1 MNLVLAQCSRRSF
14 IHSSIGAAAAAAAG
28 VVGTTLVAPLAFG
41 ATGNGLTIT
50 NTTSAPSAG
59 PAPVVLGTA
68 YPVGPAHST
77 ARALAGTG
85 MIQPILQEA
94 GTEATYVGYYDA
106 AGTLTIAKRTSA
118 GVWTSAQPA
127 DTAGPVVVGAN
138 ASDVHNSIAISVD
151 SVGNLHVA
159 AAMHNSDMRYWRT
172 TVPGELSTLTFR
184 TALPAAA
191 GKYKYLVAYGSETV
205 VTYPRFFRD
214 RAGVLFLMFR
224 NGQSGA
230 ANTYLYRY
238 DLATAAWGNTL
249 ATGAPLLGGGGT
261 TGFTEAPDNYS
272 AYPTTP
278 VFHEDQYGGGYHMAW
293 VWRGTAAS
301 AESDVAVHYAWTRDF
316 TNWYPMNV
324 SPATPG
330 SPIVGSMTPSTVA
343 TLVDP
348 TPYGGI
354 LNENVQI
361 GFDRSARVVITYYK
375 NNSADETKLYTA
387 RPTGPTNSTS
397 SVWRISDITAVP
409 NAMQNVTGDPI
420 AGGGSAYSSSWSGKA
435 NLNGSTPIY
444 NSRPI
449 AVNMDGSMTCR
460 YSYLTPGKSYESRRI
475 DFTNTGTSGVS
486 FRLTDT
492 TDPDVTI
499 PPSISAR
506 DPENQSYDISTRT
519 TASEDFPVPATGAW
533 PTASAGRSAHWVL
546 RWESAAYSAANVWG
560 KNYPKDG
567 SELRMYLVAEA

>member
-1 MNLVLAQCSRRSF
+1 MAC
-14 IHSSIGAAAAAAAG
+14 AT
-28 VVGTTLVAPLAFG
+28 GTSLVAPLAFG
-41 ATGNGLTIT
+41 AAGNVLTIT

-59 PAPVVLGTA
+59 PEPVLLGEA
-68 YPVGPAHST
+68 HPVGPARSG

-85 MIQPILQEA
+85 MIQPILHEHA
-94 GTEATYVGYYDA
+94 TESTYVGYYDA

-118 GVWTSAQPA
+118 GAWTSAQPT
-127 DTAGPVVVGAN
+127 DSAGPVVVAAN
-138 ASDVHNSIAISVD
+138 ASDVHNSIAISAD
-151 SVGNLHVA
+151 SAGNLHVA

-172 TVPGELSTLTFR
+172 TAPGELSTLTFR

-191 GKYKYLVAYGSETV
+191 GKHKYLVAYGSETT
-205 VTYPRFFRD
+205 VTYPQFFRD
-214 RAGVLFLMFR
+214 QAGVLYLMFR

-238 DLATAAWGNTL
+238 DLGTTAWSNTL
-249 ATGAPLLGGGGT
+249 MTGAPLLGGGGT

-278 VFHEDQYGGGYHMAW
+278 VFHDDHYGGGYHMAW

-301 AESDVAVHYAWTRDF
+301 AESNVTVHYAWTRDF
-316 TNWYPMNV
+316 TSWYPMNV

-330 SPIVGSMTPSTVA
+330 SPIVGSMTPSTA
-343 TLVDP
+343 ITLVDP
-348 TPYGGI
+348 TPRGGV

-361 GFDRSARVVITYYK
+361 GFDSSARVVITYYK

-387 RPTGPTNSTS
+387 RPTGPSNTTS

-409 NAMQNVTGDPI
+409 NAQQNVTGDPI
-420 AGGGSAYSSSWSGKA
+420 STGGSAYASSWSGKA

-444 NSRPI
+444 NNRPI
-449 AVNMDGSMTCR
+449 VVDADGSMSCR
-460 YSYLTPGKSYESRRI
+460 YSYLTPDRSYESRRI
-475 DFTNTGTSGVS
+475 VFTNTGTSGVS
-486 FRLTDT
+486 FRSTDT

-499 PPSISAR
+499 PSSIAAR
-506 DPENQSYDISTRT
+506 DSVNLSYDISTRT
-519 TASEDFPVPATGAW
+519 TASQSFTIPATGAW
-533 PTASAGRSAHWVL
+533 PAASAGKSAHWVL

-560 KNYPKDG
+560 KNYPVDG
-567 SELRMYLVAEA
+567 SELRIYLVAEA